1 MRKEGRDRKVN
12 VKEKFGDYLMDV
24 SKYVLTAV
32 MLTALFDDV
41 LTKVWMK
48 YVFGLTFILL
58 VIIMTLFYFYKD
70 K

>member
-1 MRKEGRDRKVN
+1 MAKEGRDRKVN

-48 YVFGLTFILL
+48 YVFGLMFILL

>member
-1 MRKEGRDRKVN
+1 MGKEGRDCKVN

-48 YVFGLTFILL
+48 YVFGLMFILL